1 MDKLPSPEGT
11 ATAAPSMSNLEAFQ
25 KLFPGV
31 VLDVVLDAPRLGELL
46 DIPVTGLKDARER
59 FGLMWAGRSQAVN
72 ALQAPSYSTLLPEP
86 DLSINWD
93 SAENVFIEGDNLEA
107 LKLLQKSYNDQVRMI
122 YLDPPYN
129 TGNDFVYNDDFTDP
143 IRRYLEVTG
152 QIDAQGN
159 RLLAQTETSGRK
171 HSKWLTMMLPRLFG
185 ARNLLAQNGC
195 IFVSI
200 DDNELHNLRLLMDEI
215 FGAENYVTTFNW
227 KKRSTGGQVANN
239 AIIDQVEY
247 ILCYARN
254 IATVELAGLPNQKV
268 GQEKY
273 RSFRK
278 AGGQWERRYRPNQ
291 FFPIFGLEDGTVS
304 LDEVAGSTPIY
315 PLDSKGVEGF
325 WENGVS
331 TTRTRIE
338 KGELRCRMINGKL
351 AIEQLEVAGE
361 TTNAG
366 NYIDIPSTK
375 GSQEVKELFG
385 SSVFENP
392 KPTDLILSLMHIAGV
407 ENGDIVLDLFAGS
420 GTTAHALA
428 RFNKETR
435 KTAKFI
441 LVNMAE
447 TCDQKSAA
455 YEAGYRTVSEI
466 TRERLIKVSQVLD
479 RPLDFRFMRVGKSS
493 FKLFEADQLT
503 NSLFSSETLAPESI
517 TRNLVM
523 QISLVLGQQLDSK
536 WVCIDN
542 ETELWGLGDVLIQAS
557 TNNVAG
563 DLIAIAKTHGYRTVA
578 VLEDALSGK
587 DALKANL
594 YFAAKKANLTFKT
607 F

>member
-11 ATAAPSMSNLEAFQ
+11 ATTAPSMSNLEAFQ

-31 VLDVVLDAPRLGELL
+31 VLDGVLDAPRLGELL

-171 HSKWLTMMLPRLFG
+171 HSNWLTMMLPRLFG

-200 DDNELHNLRLLMDEI
+200 DDNELQNLRLLMDEI
-215 FGAENYVTTFNW
+215 FGSENYVTTFNW

-428 RFNKETR
+428 RFNKETG
-435 KTAKFI
+435 KIAKFI

-447 TCDQKSAA
+447 TCDPKSAA

-466 TRERLIKVSQVLD
+466 TRERLIKVSQLLD
-479 RPLDFRFMRVGKSS
+479 HPLDFRFMRVGKSS
-493 FKLFEADQLT
+493 FKLFEADQLS

-523 QISLVLGQQLDSK
+523 QISLVLGQQLDSR
-536 WVCIDN
+536 WVCIDHD
-542 ETELWGLGDVLIQAS
+542 TELWGLGDVLIQAS
-557 TNNVAG
+557 ANNVAG
-563 DLIAIAKTHGYRTVA
+563 DLIAIATTNGYRTVA

>member
-11 ATAAPSMSNLEAFQ
+11 ATTSPSISNLEAFQ

-31 VLDVVLDAPRLGELL
+31 VLDGVLDAPRLGELL
-46 DIPVTGLKDARER
+46 DIQVTGLKDGRER

-171 HSKWLTMMLPRLFG
+171 HSNWLTMMLPRLFG

-200 DDNELHNLRLLMDEI
+200 DDNELQNLRLLMDEI

-304 LDEVAGSTPIY
+304 LDDVAGSTPIY

-420 GTTAHALA
+420 GTTGHALA
-428 RFNKETR
+428 RFNKETG
-435 KTAKFI
+435 KIAKFI

-466 TRERLIKVSQVLD
+466 TRERLVKVSQLLD

-493 FKLFEADQLT
+493 FKLFEADQLS

-536 WVCIDN
+536 WVCIDR

-557 TNNVAG
+557 ANNVAG
-563 DLIAIAKTHGYRTVA
+563 DLIAIATTHGYRTVA